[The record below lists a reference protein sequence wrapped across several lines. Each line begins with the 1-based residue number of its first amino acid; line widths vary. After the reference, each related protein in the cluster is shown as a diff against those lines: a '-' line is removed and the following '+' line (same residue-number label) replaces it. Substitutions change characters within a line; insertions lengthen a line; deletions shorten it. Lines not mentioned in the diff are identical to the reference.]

1 MGTYKF
7 FWEILILIIH
17 FFFFLK
23 LLIAFIWKVHVLMVF
38 YGISVQGQLPHP
50 VYELYPVVLFTSY
63 DPKDT
68 SNAVEFGGLP
78 NL

>member
-1 MGTYKF
+1 MG
-7 FWEILILIIH
+7 
-17 FFFFLK
+17 
-23 LLIAFIWKVHVLMVF
+23 F

-50 VYELYPVVLFTSY
+50 VYELHLVVLFTSY

-78 NL
+78 SL